1 MFDNLNKKNWGENQT
16 QNHGVSIATFAF
28 KGLLILSSAGPFSA
42 VLSPQLC
49 PWVVLWLATNQV
61 WQPVQMVSRLT
72 GRYHENVTVPTTTL
86 VNTTEHH
93 CVWQHRVPHRERHS
107 RQPCPHSAGF
117 STSRCAKCTSSSTVM
132 CPSKWHLPHSSVPVS
147 LAQLL
152 FGDPPSRQLE
162 N

>member
-93 CVWQHRVPHRERHS
+93 CV
-107 RQPCPHSAGF
+107 
-117 STSRCAKCTSSSTVM
+117 
-132 CPSKWHLPHSSVPVS
+132 
-147 LAQLL
+147 
-152 FGDPPSRQLE
+152 
-162 N
+162 